1 MEKVKILCGGY
12 GHHPD
17 NTKRIRTVYAG
28 DTVTVSDHEADR
40 LVRIGAAELVQDSP
54 CLPVATVV
62 KAEVGP
68 GVCYDMPQEEA
79 PLEPQEEGD
88 SAPGDDV
95 TDGGVSDAVSIDAFG
110 DIEFSTAVDVVDGH
124 FVEDSLMNLTQRE
137 LLALA
142 DDLGL
147 ATYKRMS
154 KKELAAKISGV
165 PMYDDEAVSDGEA
178 PPDLS
183 VEVPVV

>member
-1 MEKVKILCGGY
+1 MIQMTCGACRVG
-12 GHHPD
+12 
-17 NTKRIRTVYAG
+17 TVLKRA
-28 DTVTVSDHEADR
+28 SDGPFSISPAEESR
-40 LVRIGAAELVQDSP
+40 LVSSGVAVYVSSSAGKG
-54 CLPVATVV
+54 VATVV
-62 KAEVGP
+62 KAEVDP

-79 PLEPQEEGD
+79 PLEPQEEGG

-154 KKELAAKISGV
+154 KKELAAKISSV

-183 VEVPVV
+183 VEVPAV